1 MKLVIIFGPHAVGKM
16 TVGQELSKLTK
27 LKLFHNHMTIDI
39 VSDLFEDMPQERN
52 RLTDLFR
59 KEIFESYSKSN
70 EYGMIF
76 TYMWAF
82 DCKEDWDYI
91 NNLESLFVSRR
102 SSVYYVELEADFDL
116 RIERNKT
123 ENRMLNKPSKRNIE
137 RSEYI
142 FKMLESNYRLNSLEN
157 ELSKEN
163 YIKINNSNLS
173 PDIVAQMIKDKFSL

>member
-16 TVGQELSKLTK
+16 TVGQELAKLTE

-39 VSDLFEDMPQERN
+39 VSDLFKNMPKERS
-52 RLTDLFR
+52 RLTSLFR
-59 KEIFESYSKSN
+59 KEIFDAYSKSD

-82 DCKEDWDYI
+82 NSKEDWDYI
-91 NNLESLFVSRR
+91 NEVEDLFTSRGAD
-102 SSVYYVELEADFDL
+102 VYYVELEADFDL

-123 ENRMLNKPSKRNIE
+123 ENRLLNKPTKRDIEYSEQLFRKIESK
-137 RSEYI
+137 
-142 FKMLESNYRLNSLEN
+142 YRLNSLEG
-157 ELSKEN
+157 EISKRN

-173 PDIVAQMIKDKFSL
+173 PDIVAQMIKNKFAL